1 MKKIILILSI
11 VFGIFMLNANA
22 MEVLGKKNK
31 GDYVHIGIKCD
42 NDKLSHVFFYHS
54 NGAYLGGGR
63 QFSDLKSAA
72 ISACKHAYKQT
83 KKDTNK
89 INIVKGA
96 ILYKKRVKKY
106 DGIEVFLLK
115 NKSLGNLQVE
125 TSAALGN
132 NNFLYTSK
140 SIKANVLKY
149 YPPRKVTT
157 DKYGNYESEH
167 SNGKYTKMLLEGYY
181 KIKTGNN
188 VYYVRKSDT
197 F

>member
-11 VFGIFMLNANA
+11 FFGVFMLNANA
-22 MEVLGKKNK
+22 MEVLGEQNK

-42 NDKLSHVFFYHS
+42 NGKLTDVSFYHS
-54 NGAYLGGGR
+54 NRAYWGGGR

-72 ISACKHAYKQT
+72 ISACNHAYKQT

-96 ILYKKRVKKY
+96 ILYKKRVKEY
-106 DGIEVFLLK
+106 EGIEVFLLK
-115 NKSLGNLQVE
+115 NKSLSNSQVE

-132 NNFLYTSK
+132 KNFLYTSK
-140 SIKANVLKY
+140 SMKANVLKY
-149 YPPRKVTT
+149 YPPRKVST
-157 DKYGNYESEH
+157 DKYGNYKSEH
-167 SNGKYTKMLLEGYY
+167 SNGKYTKILLEGYY
-181 KIKTGNN
+181 KFKTGNS